1 MRVFVSAMA
10 LMVAQLYVAARM
22 YAADSSPAK
31 IALPPAGNVPYNG
44 LAKTPP
50 MGWNSG
56 NAFGLRVSDRVVR
69 ETADAMVRHGMK
81 DAGYVYI
88 NIDDGWQGS
97 RDALGNLEPNQRFPA
112 MKALA
117 DYIHARGLKFGLY
130 SSPGPK
136 TCAGYPGSFQ
146 HEEQDTRSFAA
157 WGVDYLK
164 YDWCSAGTTYD
175 PASMPTVFARMGLAL
190 LASGRPIVYSIAGA
204 LPNAPDWAWAA
215 GANLWP
221 AEAMAAS
228 HAGPGH
234 WNDPDV
240 PPADRTQF
248 SLWCLLAAPLLVGND
263 LASITP
269 AVLEILTNK
278 EAIAVDQDALG
289 AQGTRVKKSG
299 DREIWAKPLA
309 DGGYAVGLFNRGPAD
324 ARMVLG
330 SSDLG
335 IKTMSTVRDL
345 WAHEDRGETIDT
357 YSADVPAHGVVL
369 LRVKLAR

>member
-1 MRVFVSAMA
+1 MRVFVIAMV
-10 LMVAQLYVAARM
+10 LMAAGLYVAERI
-22 YAADSSPAK
+22 YASDSSPAK
-31 IALPPAGNVPYNG
+31 ITLPPAGNIPYNG

-56 NAFGLRVSDRVVR
+56 NTFGARVWDRVVR
-69 ETADAMVRHGMK
+69 ETADAMVRNGMK
-81 DAGYVYI
+81 DAGYIYI
-88 NIDDGWQGS
+88 NIDDGWQGR
-97 RDALGNLEPNQRFPA
+97 RDARGNLEPNERFPD

-117 DYIHARGLKFGLY
+117 DYVHARGLKFGLY

-146 HEEQDTRSFAA
+146 HEEQDARTFAA

-164 YDWCSAGTTYD
+164 YDWCNAGTTYD
-175 PASMPTVFARMGLAL
+175 QASMPAVFARMGLAL
-190 LASGRPIVYSIAGA
+190 LASGRPIVYSIAGD
-204 LPNAPDWAWAA
+204 LPKAADWAWAA

-234 WNDPDV
+234 WNDPGALDG
-240 PPADRTQF
+240 DRTQF
-248 SLWCLLAAPLLVGND
+248 SLWSILAAPLLVGND
-263 LASITP
+263 LASVTP
-269 AVLEILTNK
+269 RVLETLTNQ
-278 EAIAVDQDALG
+278 EAIAVDQDPLG
-289 AQGTRVKKSG
+289 AQGTCVKKSG

-309 DGGYAVGLFNRGPAD
+309 DGGYAVGLFNRGRA
-324 ARMVLG
+324 AATMVLG

-357 YSADVPAHGVVL
+357 YSADVPPHGVVL